1 MEYLFEVALTD
12 DERGRR
18 KEAESLYSSA
28 IEFAIEAVSKSST
41 IHFYINVSC
50 FSLSLSLA
58 KEDWRSVK

>member
-18 KEAESLYSSA
+18 KEAENLYSSA

-41 IHFYINVSC
+41 IHFTLMCHV
-50 FSLSLSLA
+50 SLSLSLA